1 MEPIGYTPSDSNQVR
16 AIAFS
21 SLGSVMC
28 SAVKDSLK
36 IWDLDPS
43 VYMYVCMYVYYITCA
58 VTTMFFSHESIFS
71 YSQFT
76 ITRID
81 TCCFPF
87 GR

>member
-1 MEPIGYTPSDSNQVR
+1 MKRISCPRLWDLDSMEPIGYTPSDSNQVR

-43 VYMYVCMYVYYITCA
+43 VCMYVCILYNVCRDDHG
-58 VTTMFFSHESIFS
+58 FF
-71 YSQFT
+71 T
-76 ITRID
+76 
-81 TCCFPF
+81 
-87 GR
+87 

>member
-43 VYMYVCMYVYYITCA
+43 VCMYVCYITCA
-58 VTTMFFSHESIFS
+58 VTTIFFSHESLFS

>member
-43 VYMYVCMYVYYITCA
+43 VKAYNKVYIRLHIL
-58 VTTMFFSHESIFS
+58 VHFLRKDS
-71 YSQFT
+71 
-76 ITRID
+76 RL
-81 TCCFPF
+81 
-87 GR
+87 

>member
-43 VYMYVCMYVYYITCA
+43 VCMYVCMYI
-58 VTTMFFSHESIFS
+58 I
-71 YSQFT
+71 
-76 ITRID
+76 
-81 TCCFPF
+81 
-87 GR
+87 

>member
-43 VYMYVCMYVYYITCA
+43 VCMYVCMYIITCA

>member
-1 MEPIGYTPSDSNQVR
+1 MHIVCGTFVLKRISCPRLWDLDSMEPIGYTPSDSNQVR

-43 VYMYVCMYVYYITCA
+43 VSILYDKLDPNAIFR
-58 VTTMFFSHESIFS
+58 MFM
-71 YSQFT
+71 
-76 ITRID
+76 
-81 TCCFPF
+81 
-87 GR
+87 

>member
-1 MEPIGYTPSDSNQVR
+1 MLMMKICFTCLWCARLWDLDSMEPIGYTPADSNQVR

-43 VYMYVCMYVYYITCA
+43 VRILQYMTDLMN
-58 VTTMFFSHESIFS
+58 MP
-71 YSQFT
+71 
-76 ITRID
+76 D
-81 TCCFPF
+81 
-87 GR
+87 